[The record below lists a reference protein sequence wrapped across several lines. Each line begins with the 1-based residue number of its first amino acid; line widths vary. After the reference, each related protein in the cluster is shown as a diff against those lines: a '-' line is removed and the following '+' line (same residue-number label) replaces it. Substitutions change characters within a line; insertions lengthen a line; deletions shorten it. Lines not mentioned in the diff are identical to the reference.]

1 MELDRPE
8 HFINRE
14 LSWLKFNS
22 RVMDEAKQLDKPVLE
37 RLKFIAITSS
47 NLDEF
52 FMIRVAGLKSQLEA
66 GVNKF
71 DAAGLT
77 VRQQVDGIG
86 EAAHEL
92 VKEQY
97 KVLRALL
104 AELTQHEIIIS
115 EEKNLP
121 EKARHWVEQYFRQ
134 TVYPVITPLAV
145 DASHPFPFLA
155 SRSLNL
161 AVLLLR
167 GKDEEQLA
175 VIQVPAVL
183 PRLVEVP
190 NQGKKRTFLFLE
202 DIIQTHCQALFKGYK
217 IKEITPFRITRNA
230 DLTIDEDDAED
241 LMAEV
246 EKSLRQR
253 KRGDA
258 VRLEIARQAGKMVKQ
273 FLMDGCELEDG
284 DIYEINGPID
294 ASCFFKFTAL
304 SGYDHLRYE
313 PLTPQ
318 IPAALKECEDFYALI
333 KERDMLLHHPY
344 ESFEPV
350 VDFIRQAAQDPS
362 VLAIKQT
369 LYRVS
374 GNSPI
379 VRALAQ
385 AAENG
390 KQVTVVVE
398 LKARF
403 DEENNIQWARRLE
416 EAGCHVIY
424 GLVGLKTHAKMALV
438 VRQEGSG
445 IQRYVHM
452 GTGNYNDTT
461 AKIYADLSLFTAND
475 QFGADAS
482 AFFNMLSGYSDPP
495 VWNKLVVA
503 PFDLREKLEELIERE
518 SEFAEQG
525 QEGRIIAK
533 LNSLIDK
540 GIMLKLYEA
549 ASRGV
554 KIDLIV
560 RGICGIRPGIEGV
573 GKNISIHSIV
583 GRFLEHHRILY
594 LNNGGDPKVFLS
606 SADWMHRNL
615 NERVELLFPLE
626 DEHAALRVTEMLDVM
641 LRDNCKSHH
650 MKSDGHYRRPEKRSA
665 PPLNSQE
672 EFYRQAKAAAKSAPL
687 PLRDRV
693 QPLYRKDI

>member
-1 MELDRPE
+1 MELDKAE

-22 RVMDEAKQLDKPVLE
+22 RVLDEAQQLDKPLLE
-37 RLKFIAITSS
+37 RLKFIAIASS

-52 FMIRVAGLKSQLEA
+52 FMIRVAGLKSQLA
-66 GVNKF
+66 GGLSRL

-77 VRQQVDGIG
+77 VAEQLEKIG
-86 EAAHEL
+86 EAVHDL
-92 VKEQY
+92 VRGQY
-97 KVLRALL
+97 KLLKGLTAEL
-104 AELTQHEIIIS
+104 AEQDIWLQDVAALS
-115 EEKNLP
+115 EKG
-121 EKARHWVEQYFRQ
+121 RSWVDQYFRH
-134 TVYPVITPLAV
+134 TVYPVVTPLAV
-145 DASHPFPFLA
+145 DSSHPFPFLS

-161 AVLLLR
+161 AVLLAR
-167 GKDEEQLA
+167 PKGEEQFA
-175 VIQVPAVL
+175 VIQVPAML

-190 NQGKKRTFLFLE
+190 GQGKKRNFVFLE
-202 DIIQTHCQALFKGYK
+202 DVIRTHCQDLFKGYK
-217 IKEITPFRITRNA
+217 IKEVVPFRITRDA

-241 LMAEV
+241 LLAEV

-258 VRLEIARQAGKMVKQ
+258 VRLEIARQAGKRIRQLLVE
-273 FLMDGCELEDG
+273 GVELG
-284 DIYEINGPID
+284 DADVYEINGPLD
-294 ASCFFKFTAL
+294 ATCFFKFAAL
-304 SGYDHLRYE
+304 PGYDALRYE
-313 PLTPQ
+313 PLIPQ
-318 IPAALKECEDFYALI
+318 LPAYLKDCDDFFALLKQ
-333 KERDMLLHHPY
+333 RDVMLHHPY

-350 VDFIRQAAQDPS
+350 VEFIRQAAQDPQ

-403 DEENNIQWARRLE
+403 DEENNIHWARRLE
-416 EAGCHVIY
+416 ESGCHVIY
-424 GLVGLKTHAKMALV
+424 GLVGLKTHAKIALV
-438 VRQEGSG
+438 VRQEGAG
-445 IQRYVHM
+445 IQRYVHL
-452 GTGNYNDTT
+452 GTGNYNDAT
-461 AKIYADLSLFTAND
+461 ARIYADLSLFTAND
-475 QFGADAS
+475 QFGADGS

-495 VWNKLVVA
+495 VWSKLVVA
-503 PFDLREKLEELIERE
+503 PFGLREKLEELIDRE
-518 SEFAEQG
+518 ITFAENG
-525 QEGRIIAK
+525 QTGRIIAK
-533 LNSLIDK
+533 MNSLIDK

-560 RGICGIRPGIEGV
+560 RGICGIRPGIDGV

-594 LNNGGDPKVFLS
+594 LENGGDPQLYLS
-606 SADWMHRNL
+606 SADWMTRNL
-615 NERVELLFPLE
+615 NERVEILFPVEAEAAAARLTAMLE
-626 DEHAALRVTEMLDVM
+626 LMLS
-641 LRDNCKSHH
+641 DNCKSHH

-665 PPLNSQE
+665 KPVHSQE

-687 PLRDRV
+687 PLRDRL